1 MLWLIGFGVTVRD
14 TLRVKILEKVL
25 SQQKYGNPIFL
36 RFGVFLMVA
45 QNPIIHNIL

>member
-25 SQQKYGNPIFL
+25 SQQKYGNPIF
-36 RFGVFLMVA
+36 
-45 QNPIIHNIL
+45 